1 VTGGQP
7 ARCPVPAAPATP
19 EAPPGS
25 VRHAVMTQSWTRLTF
40 VHWQYDAG
48 VLAPLLPPG
57 VRPDVL
63 EGSAWVGLVPFA
75 MRRVRLFGA
84 PPLPHVS
91 AFLETNVRTYTVG
104 PDGTRGIFFL
114 TLEADRLL
122 PVLAARAS
130 YRLPYTWARM
140 SLQQTSDVLTYE
152 STRRWPARVG
162 ATSRVRVRVGGPVQ
176 ASPLDHALTARW
188 DLHSSWWLGRTLV
201 TPARHDRWP
210 LLAAELL
217 DVDASLLRAV
227 GLPQPAGEPKVLHS
241 PGVDARIGLS
251 HRPRDAA

>member
-1 VTGGQP
+1 
-7 ARCPVPAAPATP
+7 
-19 EAPPGS
+19 
-25 VRHAVMTQSWTRLTF
+25 MTQSWTRLTF

-130 YRLPYTWARM
+130 YRLPYAWARM

-210 LLAAELL
+210 RSCSTSMPRCSGRSGCPSPPVSRRCCTRLALTRASVSRTGRATPHKRLTPPEWPT
-217 DVDASLLRAV
+217 DAV
-227 GLPQPAGEPKVLHS
+227 QVEMPWG
-241 PGVDARIGLS
+241 
-251 HRPRDAA
+251 